1 MRFHHGDNPINSND
15 LSRSAVCF
23 YLMFCDSLPSFA
35 RTYELILQK
44 FEPNKF
50 ELSEEL
56 WDHYWS
62 HDVLSKADPSHLA
75 ILRERLQF
83 YRSEEYTS
91 ELQSRGHLVCRL
103 LLEKKKPPQP
113 TASAARRRRT
123 A

>member
-62 HDVLSKADPSHLA
+62 NDVLSKADNSHLT
-75 ILRERLQF
+75 ILSESLQYF
-83 YRSEEYTS
+83 NYYLLYYTY
-91 ELQSRGHLVCRL
+91 LYHKL
-103 LLEKKKPPQP
+103 LHFLCFIYCVIY
-113 TASAARRRRT
+113 
-123 A
+123 

>member
-1 MRFHHGDNPINSND
+1 MRFHHGDNSINSND

-44 FEPNKF
+44 SEPNKF

-62 HDVLSKADPSHLA
+62 HDVLSKADPSHL
-75 ILRERLQF
+75 
-83 YRSEEYTS
+83 RSEEHTS
-91 ELQSRGHLVCRL
+91 ELQSRGQLVCRR
-103 LLEKKKPPQP
+103 LLEKTK
-113 TASAARRRRT
+113 TL
-123 A
+123 